1 MKTLSKYAV
10 LFDGTN
16 VNWSDDM
23 PSNWMFLKCTET
35 YANDLLKSRGT
46 IFLNEVYEMLG
57 FERTQTGQVVGWH
70 YSKENPI
77 GDNMVKFDLHGVE
90 KGSIEIDFNVDGSVI
105 NYLKD

>member
-10 LFDGTN
+10 LFDDTN
-16 VNWSDDM
+16 ANWDSNM
-23 PSNWMFLKCTET
+23 SFNWMFLKRIEH
-35 YANDLLKSRGT
+35 YANDLLKLRGT
-46 IFLNEVYEMLG
+46 VFLNDVYEMLG

-77 GDNMVKFDLHGVE
+77 GDNEIIFGVQ
-90 KGSIEIDFNVDGSVI
+90 GSDNSITIDFNVDGSVI

>member
-10 LFDGTN
+10 LFDSTN
-16 VNWSDDM
+16 VNWSNDM
-23 PSNWMFLKCTET
+23 SSNWLFLKCTET

-46 IFLNEVYEMLG
+46 IFLNDVYGMLG

-70 YSKENPI
+70 YAKENPI
-77 GDNMVKFDLHGVE
+77 GDNEVIFGVQ
-90 KGSIEIDFNVDGSVI
+90 GSDNSITIDFNVDGSVI

>member
-1 MKTLSKYAV
+1 MKTLSKYAR
-10 LFDGTN
+10 LFDNTN
-16 VNWSDDM
+16 VNWNANVLDSRR
-23 PSNWMFLKCTET
+23 FLKCVER
-35 YANDLLKSRGT
+35 YANDLLKRRGT
-46 IFLNEVYEMLG
+46 IFLNDIYEMLG

-77 GDNMVKFDLHGVE
+77 GDNMVKFDLHGGK